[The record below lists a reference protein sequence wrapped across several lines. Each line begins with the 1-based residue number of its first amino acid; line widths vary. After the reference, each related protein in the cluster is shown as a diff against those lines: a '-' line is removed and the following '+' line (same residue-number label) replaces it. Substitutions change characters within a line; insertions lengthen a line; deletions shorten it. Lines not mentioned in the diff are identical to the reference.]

1 MLLPFPH
8 RAVTG
13 QHPGPGASSRPGCEK
28 PPRSSL
34 GSRESRGEQ
43 DCDHVLRPQQGQCQ
57 EESRQPLPAQQPLQA
72 GARRQGL
79 LQEHAG
85 LRLVSRWQSPPA
97 ALQSSLVAL
106 WGPQGLP
113 ETPCPAPALP
123 ATRAAAEHPAALRS
137 REKRARRS
145 GLTSGSLFSGLR
157 GFCCSSARGWG
168 CAFLLVLEH
177 LPRSSPEGVA
187 GRACWVFRIN

>member
-1 MLLPFPH
+1 MLH
-8 RAVTG
+8 
-13 QHPGPGASSRPGCEK
+13 
-28 PPRSSL
+28 
-34 GSRESRGEQ
+34 
-43 DCDHVLRPQQGQCQ
+43 PQQGQCQ

-72 GARRQGL
+72 GAYRQGL

-85 LRLVSRWQSPPA
+85 LWLVSRWQSPPA

-106 WGPQGLP
+106 WGPQGLLETHFWGPQGLP

-137 REKRARRS
+137 REKRAQRS

-177 LPRSSPEGVA
+177 LPCSSPEGVA